1 MNSVSSISNVSSVLS
16 EWYRIHQRD
25 LPWRQNPDPYLV
37 WLSEI
42 ILQQTRVEQG
52 LPYFETISQRFPDI
66 QTLANAPLDDLLK
79 LWQGLGYYS
88 RARNLHTAAKQVMK
102 EFGGHFPSTYNQ
114 LLRLKGVGE
123 YTAAA
128 IASIAYGEA
137 RAVVDGN
144 VFRVLS
150 RVYGLDTP
158 INSTEGKQLFT
169 SLAEEL
175 LDRGHPSRH
184 NQALMDFG
192 ALQCTPSSPDCG
204 KCPLADQC
212 IALATGRIS
221 ELPVKL
227 PGAAKQNRFFFYLVL
242 TDGTNTWLRKR
253 MDKDIWQNLW
263 EFPLVE
269 TLVETPLEHILQ
281 DPLVQHWLGKSFV
294 SGKPVRLKHVLS
306 HRIIHATFL
315 PVRMLDKGVFP
326 EDWQMVPLDRIDSYA
341 VSRMTENFL
350 SKEPLE

>member
-1 MNSVSSISNVSSVLS
+1 MNSVSGISNVSSVLS

-25 LPWRQNPDPYLV
+25 LPWRRNPDPYLV

-52 LPYFETISQRFPDI
+52 LPYFETISQHFPDVR
-66 QTLANAPLDDLLK
+66 TLANAPLDDLLK

-88 RARNLHTAAKQVMK
+88 RARNLHTAAKQVME
-102 EFGGHFPSTYNQ
+102 EFDGHFPDTYDQ

-137 RAVVDGN
+137 KAVVDGN
-144 VFRVLS
+144 VFRVLA
-150 RVYGLDTP
+150 RVYGLEIP
-158 INSTEGKQLFT
+158 INSTEGKHLFT

-175 LDRGHPSRH
+175 LDREHPSRH

-204 KCPLADQC
+204 DCPLAEQC
-212 IALATGRIS
+212 IALATGRVT

-227 PGAAKQNRFFFYLVL
+227 PSAAKQDRFFFYLVL

-281 DPLVQHWLGKSFV
+281 DPLVLRWLGKSFV
-294 SGKPVRLKHVLS
+294 TGKPVLLKHVLS

-315 PVRMLDKGVFP
+315 PVRMLEKGVFP
-326 EDWQMVPLDRIDSYA
+326 QDWQVVPLDRIDSFA

-350 SKEPLE
+350 SKAPFE